1 MLMDN
6 SGDTICFA
14 YPKDCQKLQI
24 FYSTD
29 IKCTDVAEK
38 LRSTDPIKVCA
49 ERVRYY
55 TYPATEYDT
64 IFTTMINYQDV
75 LKQKERENGP
85 LWSDEG
91 VYHIAKEMQ
100 LYPQYQKSLDK
111 VLPCQKFIKVGKF
124 GGRGKIP

>member
-1 MLMDN
+1 
-6 SGDTICFA
+6 
-14 YPKDCQKLQI
+14 
-24 FYSTD
+24 
-29 IKCTDVAEK
+29 
-38 LRSTDPIKVCA
+38 
-49 ERVRYY
+49 
-55 TYPATEYDT
+55 
-64 IFTTMINYQDV
+64 MINYQDV